1 MVYNWE
7 IEGLDTTES
16 GGVVRVYWKYLGTD
30 DNGRTSEVSKASTF
44 VVDDS
49 SEGYIPF
56 DELTEADVLGW
67 VQTAMSGRLERLQQR
82 IQREIESQ
90 NITNVAPPWSS

>member
-1 MVYNWE
+1 MAKPN
-7 IEGLDTTES
+7 S
-16 GGVVRVYWKYLGTD
+16 R
-30 DNGRTSEVSKASTF
+30 STF